1 MNWGQENVDWLVG
14 VAYNRTYHA
23 LTAIRKLSIKQPL
36 FSKAMMLLAHAIFS
50 HLETASKG
58 R

>member
-1 MNWGQENVDWLVG
+1 MDWLVG

-36 FSKAMMLLAHAIFS
+36 FSKAMMLLTHTTLS